1 MDWDRFDEMLGQ
13 CGVRVRSTKAA
24 AGRERD
30 SSHRELAGLVK
41 IKRKSA
47 NLHIVYRPVDDEDA
61 NVAMEIIAI
70 GPRDHDKVYKEA
82 ARRMTARDSELPENQ
97 SSKKL
102 RGCPGGFFF

>member
-30 SSHRELAGLVK
+30 SSHRELAGPAK
-41 IKRKSA
+41 IKSKSA
-47 NLHIVYRPVDDEDA
+47 NLRVVYRPVDEEDGT
-61 NVAMEIIAI
+61 VTMEIIAI

-82 ARRMTARDSELPENQ
+82 ARRMMARDSKPPENQ